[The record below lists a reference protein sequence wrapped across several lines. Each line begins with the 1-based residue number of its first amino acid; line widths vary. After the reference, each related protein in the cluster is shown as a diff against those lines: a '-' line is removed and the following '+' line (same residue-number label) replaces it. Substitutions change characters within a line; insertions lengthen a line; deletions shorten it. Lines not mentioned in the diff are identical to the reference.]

1 MARLSE
7 IGVPAVNFG
16 PGDALLAHTDNEHVS
31 FSALTRCYTDLLFW
45 LHTEVDED

>member
-1 MARLSE
+1 
-7 IGVPAVNFG
+7 
-16 PGDALLAHTDNEHVS
+16 VS